1 VATGKGKGK
10 SNPPSRERYDESHP
24 VISVRVS
31 PEMRERLEL
40 LKNTSGMSA
49 ADVLRVGLDLAEPAV
64 EEALKQGYEI
74 AEKRFRVIYL
84 CSGCGEQTL
93 SIGTTEQKE
102 AAAELMHQDGWY
114 CPQCL

>member
-1 VATGKGKGK
+1 MATVKGK
-10 SNPPSRERYDESHP
+10 SKRVPPSRERYDVSHP

-31 PEMRERLEL
+31 PEMREKLEF
-40 LKNTSGMSA
+40 LKSASGMTA

-64 EEALKQGYEI
+64 EEAFDKGFEYSRGKYE
-74 AEKRFRVIYL
+74 VIYL

-114 CPQCL
+114 CPKCL